1 MFVGVGRVAGFF
13 AARTF
18 RAAGVPPGKRE
29 GPKTASSVLLPRFAG
44 KNG

>member
-18 RAAGVPPGKRE
+18 RAAGVPPGTRD
-29 GPKTASSVLLPRFAG
+29 PYVG
-44 KNG
+44 KEAP